1 MFQPNEKR
9 DDSEIIT
16 MWIGDF
22 VAIMDLIPLNAE
34 GMYAALAFHY
44 QVDTPWEEREA
55 EPWEVDELEL
65 SLNQLLGV
73 KNLLHEK
80 EKSEDG
86 MLLFNICNDICEIL
100 QKAADKQGRAFIRY
114 YY

>member
-1 MFQPNEKR
+1 
-9 DDSEIIT
+9 

-22 VAIMDLIPLNAE
+22 ETIMNLIPLNDE
-34 GMYAALAFHY
+34 GMYVAFGFHY
-44 QVDTPWEEREA
+44 QVDTPWEEREG

-73 KNLLHEK
+73 KHLLH

-86 MLLFNICNDICEIL
+86 ILLFNICSDICEIF
-100 QKAADKQGRAFIRY
+100 QKACNKQGKVFIKY